1 MGGGGVVGTD
11 AIFLLK
17 INFSVYCV
25 VFAACLIKNRNFNI
39 ALVGLTYLAPL
50 IPLGMTDASIERFLV
65 VSFINFI
72 FGIIEMVIFV
82 LTERPEDI
90 TFDKPYFQ
98 QLFGHVLPICMA
110 LVGMSFVSRATGI
123 AVGWGEGMM
132 IAGLFFV
139 GSVFRIWS
147 IVQLGV
153 LRFKFNIA
161 FREKQTLKTDQ
172 LHGLMRHPT
181 YTAMMLVILAYAVT
195 THSWIAGILGTLS
208 AWFGFQ
214 FRIHFEERALKQQ
227 FGEEYESYRD
237 QTPMWL
243 PFLH

>member
-1 MGGGGVVGTD
+1 ME

-17 INFSVYCV
+17 INFALYCV
-25 VFAACLIKNRNFNI
+25 VFAVCLTKNCNFNI

-50 IPLGMTDASIERFLV
+50 VPLGMTDANIERFLL
-65 VSFINFI
+65 VSCINFI

-82 LTERPEDI
+82 LTERPEDT

-110 LVGMSFVSRATGI
+110 LVGMSFVARATGI
-123 AVGWGEGMM
+123 AVGLGEGMV
-132 IAGLFFV
+132 IAGLFFA
-139 GSVFRIWS
+139 GSVFRIWA

-172 LHGLMRHPT
+172 LHGLMRHPS

-195 THSWIAGILGTLS
+195 THSWLAGGLGTLS

-214 FRIHFEERALKQQ
+214 FRIHFEERALKEQ
-227 FGEEYESYRD
+227 FGVEYERYRS

-243 PFLH
+243 PFLHF